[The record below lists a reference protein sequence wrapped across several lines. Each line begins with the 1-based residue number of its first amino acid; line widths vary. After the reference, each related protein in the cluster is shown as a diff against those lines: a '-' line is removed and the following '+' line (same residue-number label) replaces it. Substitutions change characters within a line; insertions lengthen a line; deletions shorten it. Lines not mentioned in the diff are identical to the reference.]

1 MFPSQHPNYNN
12 SIRHDLIVQCHDDGL
27 MGAGVNPTT
36 STSNERPRPS
46 PFRVHQ
52 EETNIGVINV
62 RKYVHR
68 EIERQRRQEM
78 ANLCGSLRTLLPPQ
92 YIMKGK
98 RSMPDLMQQ
107 AANYIK
113 DMQKNIQQ
121 LKTRRDKLMIMRKG
135 ASSDKIISRENPPNS
150 CVRVNPCP
158 SGVEILINTSFEEGQ
173 GFPLS
178 RILEELCQ
186 TGFDVVSC
194 VSTRANQR
202 TLHRIQSE
210 ACTEY
215 IVCDAW
221 IVLLQATRTYTLQ
234 DVAALQE
241 RLRQLPIP

>member
-1 MFPSQHPNYNN
+1 MFPSQQPNHPN
-12 SIRHDLIVQCHDDGL
+12 SIRHDLIVQFHDDGL
-27 MGAGVNPTT
+27 MGAGVNPTV
-36 STSNERPRPS
+36 STSNESPRPTPT

-92 YIMKGK
+92 YILKGQ

-121 LKTRRDKLMIMRKG
+121 LEARRDKLMIMRKG
-135 ASSDKIISRENPPNS
+135 ANSDQIISRVNLPNNLVS
-150 CVRVNPCP
+150 VNPCP
-158 SGVEILINTSFEEGQ
+158 DGVEILISTSFEEGQ

-178 RILEELCQ
+178 RILKELRQ

-202 TLHRIQSE
+202 TVLHRIQSE
-210 ACTEY
+210 MCH
-215 IVCDAW
+215 
-221 IVLLQATRTYTLQ
+221 
-234 DVAALQE
+234 
-241 RLRQLPIP
+241 